1 MTLRDSQPRPE
12 GSELRP
18 GPRDDGGEGVGP
30 SGGIIEGR
38 LRLRGAARTR
48 QRVTWVEDTVDNEGM
63 GKKKTKSA
71 HYSFLCISKGCEL
84 IDIAWCSLLYLP

>member
-1 MTLRDSQPRPE
+1 MIIHDAQPREE
-12 GSELRP
+12 GS
-18 GPRDDGGEGVGP
+18 GDDAGASD
-30 SGGIIEGR
+30 SGSIAGR

-71 HYSFLCISKGCEL
+71 STCNTSHPIRH
-84 IDIAWCSLLYLP
+84 